1 MNEFISY
8 SSFLVDSLEFY
19 ISKTMTS
26 AKRDSVTSPFPIW
39 NRDHALRNTEIKLE
53 KIGWEA
59 PESRWG
65 DWPSVE
71 RGPLLLGREKIEMD
85 PNHRRL
91 KEQACEQEVVKTSPL
106 RDPIFFEV
114 GS

>member
-1 MNEFISY
+1 MTWVLPPENGIRWVWTG
-8 SSFLVDSLEFY
+8 SSSRSGEH
-19 ISKTMTS
+19 
-26 AKRDSVTSPFPIW
+26 
-39 NRDHALRNTEIKLE
+39 HALRNTEIKLE

-65 DWPSVE
+65 DSPSVGG
-71 RGPLLLGREKIEMD
+71 GPLLLGREKIEMD
-85 PNHRRL
+85 PNHGRL